1 MRVVGDCV
9 KAGERR
15 HILMKYNP
23 KSIETE
29 SSVEEELVEPER

>member
-1 MRVVGDCV
+1 MEGCV
-9 KAGERR
+9 KAGEGRR
-15 HILMKYNP
+15 ILMKCNS